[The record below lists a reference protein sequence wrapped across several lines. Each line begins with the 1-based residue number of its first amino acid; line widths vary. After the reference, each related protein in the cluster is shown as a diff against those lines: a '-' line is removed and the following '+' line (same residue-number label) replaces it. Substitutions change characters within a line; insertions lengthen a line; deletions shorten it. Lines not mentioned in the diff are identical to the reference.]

1 MCLAFKHVFLAYLGC
16 VGGMCSSFRNSGQ
29 SYNFLEVSVWSN
41 CQSAICVTAELKK
54 EAIYL
59 INEINHEDSDINFI
73 LFIEYTTA
81 NNISKR

>member
-1 MCLAFKHVFLAYLGC
+1 MSLAFKHVFWAYLGC
-16 VGGMCSSFRNSGQ
+16 VGGRGSSFR
-29 SYNFLEVSVWSN
+29 
-41 CQSAICVTAELKK
+41 TAELKK

-59 INEINHEDSDINFI
+59 INEINHEDSDIHFI